1 MNIRNI
7 VATAK
12 SHVVLDLDFIHS
24 LLPSDLCYRSS
35 SFGSLNLQDDF
46 RTLFQ
51 LFKNG
56 NVVVIGGNDENEA
69 KNIFDGYV
77 SQLNY
82 LGIGI
87 TFSGYKIRNIIATYK
102 QENKINLSLLANT
115 QGLFYEPEL
124 FPAVRYRNN
133 RLKITV
139 NIFHTGSCVFLGASS
154 FADLDVVASEVKN
167 LLCSV

>member
-82 LGIGI
+82 LGMDNFLRLQNSKHHCDIQ
-87 TFSGYKIRNIIATYK
+87 TRK
-102 QENKINLSLLANT
+102 QNK
-115 QGLFYEPEL
+115 FEP
-124 FPAVRYRNN
+124 F
-133 RLKITV
+133 
-139 NIFHTGSCVFLGASS
+139 G
-154 FADLDVVASEVKN
+154 
-167 LLCSV
+167 